1 MQDIMSAL
9 PALLEKFED
18 NETIREAVVFAVWR
32 QIAGENLRGNAVPF
46 RLFQKQLIVAV
57 RNETWKKSLENL
69 SGQML
74 FKLNSALKQ
83 AAVTFI
89 EFRIDE
95 DFVLQERKKRRSEK
109 VDSFFHSLASSY

>member
-1 MQDIMSAL
+1 MNELFSAL
-9 PALLEKFED
+9 PALLEKFDE
-18 NETIREAVVFAVWR
+18 NEAIREAVVFAVWR
-32 QIAGENLRGNAVPF
+32 KIAGENLRPHAVPF
-46 RLFQKQLIVAV
+46 RLFQKQLVIAV
-57 RNETWKKSLENL
+57 GDERWKKELEKL

-95 DFVLQERKKRRSEK
+95 EFVLIERAKRSANRKSL
-109 VDSFFHSLASSY
+109 FFDFTIE